1 MVVFDYL
8 FAAIPMLGL
17 LIFVHEFGH
26 FVVAKLCGVRVLK
39 FSIGFG
45 SAIGFGN
52 HRMRWERGGTEY
64 VIAWV
69 PFGGFVRMLGEQ
81 MPGDD
86 DLPGLVPE
94 DARPDEYLESKPLW
108 QRISITLAGPAM
120 NLLLPIVIFMLM
132 LWSGIPK
139 VTSVVGMVERG
150 SPAESAG
157 VLPGD
162 EILALNGEPVQWWS
176 DVRRGIEESA
186 GEDLRLSLERG
197 GQPMELSIAR
207 GSRSA
212 LDVFGDAQAI
222 GWVGLDSERLPALL
236 GVPDGNSP
244 AARAGLRSGD
254 RVVAVDGAPVED
266 WEEFR
271 TAYGAAGS
279 GEVLLRVAA
288 GVEADAPERVL
299 AVPGFGDLVGLGV
312 ISAAVLVSQV
322 PEGMP
327 AEAAGIR
334 PGDLI
339 LEANGEPVGSFRTF
353 LDTVRSSEGAAIAI
367 AYAREGAV
375 QRVDIVPVIRE
386 VPGPF
391 GIDGMPQKVLQVGI
405 AHAVATLP
413 GSVGLDRERNP
424 LVSFPRAVRFTGDNV
439 ALLLK
444 GLGKMLSFETSAD
457 QLRGPITIIQIARKS
472 LDVGW
477 QAYLSMMIFIS
488 INLGVLNLL
497 PIPILDGGQLLIYAI
512 EGIKRSPISFRTR
525 EYVQQFGFIMLM
537 MLMGLAFWND
547 LSAQWTKFVQ
557 WLSTEL

>member
-86 DLPGLVPE
+86 DFSGLVPE

-139 VTSVVGMVERG
+139 VISVVGMVERG

-162 EILALNGEPVQWWS
+162 EILAVNGEPVQWWS

-186 GEDLRLSLERG
+186 GKDLHLSLERG

-271 TAYGAAGS
+271 SAYGAAGY

-288 GVEADAPERVL
+288 GVEADAPEREL
-299 AVPGFGDLVGLGV
+299 AVPGIGDLAGLGV

-339 LEANGEPVGSFRTF
+339 IEANGEPVGSFRTF

-367 AYAREGAV
+367 AYARDGAV
-375 QRVDIVPVIRE
+375 QRVDLVPVIRE

-405 AHAVATLP
+405 AHAVATMP

-512 EGIKRSPISFRTR
+512 EGIKRSPISLRTR